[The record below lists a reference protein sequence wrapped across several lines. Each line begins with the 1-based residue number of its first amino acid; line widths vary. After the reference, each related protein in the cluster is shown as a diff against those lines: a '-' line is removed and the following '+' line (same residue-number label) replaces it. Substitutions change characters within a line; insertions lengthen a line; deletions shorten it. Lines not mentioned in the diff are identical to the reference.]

1 MELSIQNATVVTMNP
16 SREVL
21 EGAEVLIEGDRIVK
35 VGHPTRGGKK
45 GLKRTIDARGK
56 VVLPGLIHGHLHAC
70 QTLCRNRAD
79 GLELLDWLR
88 ERIWPYEAAHD
99 PASMRASAD
108 LTFLELIRSGATAA
122 LDMGTVRHYGAVFES
137 ARDCGIRLTGGKAMM
152 DTGQGVP
159 AGLRE
164 STDESLAQS
173 LKLLEQWHGA
183 EHGRLRYAFAP
194 RFVLSCTERLLRDVV
209 EYSARTGA
217 RIHTH
222 ASENATECDV
232 VREKTG
238 ADNVS
243 YFQMLGLLGTQT
255 TLAHCVW
262 LTAQE
267 QRQLADTHTSVCHCP
282 SANLKL
288 ASGFAK
294 VPDLLRDGVN
304 VALGADGAPCN
315 NNLDIFIEMR
325 LAALIHKPRS
335 GPATMSARQVLEM
348 ATLNGARALGL
359 QDEIGSIEPGKK
371 ADLIIVDPDGAHS
384 TPGGSDVISQLVYS
398 ARSTDVRDVIVDGR
412 VLMRDRELLTI
423 DEAKVLAAARE
434 HGDRLAA
441 AIA

>member
-1 MELSIQNATVVTMNP
+1 VELSIQNATVVTMNA
-16 SREVL
+16 SREVI
-21 EGAEVLIEGDRIVK
+21 EGAEVVIENDRIVK
-35 VGHPTRGGKK
+35 VGPPTRGGKRGVK
-45 GLKRTIDARGK
+45 KVIDARGK

-88 ERIWPYEAAHD
+88 ERIWPFEAAHD

-122 LDMGTVRHYGAVFES
+122 LDMGTVRHYDAVFES

-164 STDESLAQS
+164 TTADSIAESLR
-173 LKLLEQWHGA
+173 LLHKWHGS
-183 EHGRLRYAFAP
+183 EGGRLRYAFAP
-194 RFVLSCTERLLRDVV
+194 RFVLSCTERLLREVV
-209 EYSARTGA
+209 EQAKQTGV

-238 ADNVS
+238 ADNVTWF
-243 YFQMLGLLGTQT
+243 YQLGLLGERT

-267 QRQLADTHTSVCHCP
+267 QRQIADTHTSVCHCP

-294 VPDLLRDGVN
+294 IPDLLRDGVN

-315 NNLDIFIEMR
+315 NNLDIFTEMR

-335 GPATMSARQVLEM
+335 GPTTMSAMQVLEM

-359 QDEIGSIEPGKK
+359 QDEIGSVEPGKK
-371 ADLIIVDPDGAHS
+371 ADVIVVDPDGAHA
-384 TPGGSDVISQLVYS
+384 TPGGTDVVSALVYS
-398 ARSTDVRDVIVDGR
+398 ARSEDVRDVIVDGR
-412 VLMRDRELLTI
+412 LVMHERELLTI
-423 DEAKVLAAARE
+423 DEEKVLTAARE
-434 HGDRLAA
+434 HGDRLAKV
-441 AIA
+441 IE